1 MLRTSIVQRMST
13 PPFVTLPRGVQR
25 TDFVGGHA
33 HLSGLIAYPDS
44 ESRGTILLIPGF
56 TGSKEDFIALIP
68 YLRALGYT
76 VASYDQRG
84 QFESPGPNGSE
95 GYEMDDFV
103 ADALAVAG
111 SLVAETERPLHLL
124 GHSFGGLVA
133 RATAVRQL
141 GEQMAA
147 ASEPL
152 FSSLTLL
159 ASGPAAVPG
168 DLQIVAAQ
176 LVSLLPHTSL
186 HEIWEQK
193 EAADR
198 ANGWRPPNAEVHEFL
213 KHRFTSNNPHALSAK
228 AEILIEIE
236 DAVDV
241 LADLAATAGLP
252 TLVAYGA
259 NDDRWPPDQQE
270 QMAYRLGARR
280 LRWPNAAHSPN
291 AEQPEMCSAG
301 LEGFLA
307 DVASTTGRS
316 IEFPNGRLGYTEG
329 MELRSPV
336 PGTPESVGAARRT
349 IVRQLEAWG
358 LDAVVDDMQ
367 LVASELITNAVRYGA
382 DPVEFR
388 LSVLEGRLRLEVS
401 DANTTDIPQP
411 RQAADHE
418 STGRGMP
425 LIDALTTGWGAQVTG
440 TRKVVWAE
448 ISIS

>member
-68 YLRALGYT
+68 YLRDLGCT

-84 QFESPGPNGSE
+84 QFESPGPDATD
-95 GYEMDDFV
+95 GYAMADFV
-103 ADALAVAG
+103 ADALAVAR
-111 SLVAETERPLHLL
+111 SLVTETEHPLHLL

-152 FSSLTLL
+152 FASLTLL

-186 HEIWEQK
+186 HDIWEQK

-213 KHRFTSNNPHALSAK
+213 RHRFTS
-228 AEILIEIE
+228 
-236 DAVDV
+236 
-241 LADLAATAGLP
+241 
-252 TLVAYGA
+252 
-259 NDDRWPPDQQE
+259 
-270 QMAYRLGARR
+270 
-280 LRWPNAAHSPN
+280 
-291 AEQPEMCSAG
+291 
-301 LEGFLA
+301 
-307 DVASTTGRS
+307 TTPR
-316 IEFPNGRLGYTEG
+316 T
-329 MELRSPV
+329 
-336 PGTPESVGAARRT
+336 VG
-349 IVRQLEAWG
+349 
-358 LDAVVDDMQ
+358 
-367 LVASELITNAVRYGA
+367 
-382 DPVEFR
+382 
-388 LSVLEGRLRLEVS
+388 EGRDL
-401 DANTTDIPQP
+401 D
-411 RQAADHE
+411 
-418 STGRGMP
+418 
-425 LIDALTTGWGAQVTG
+425 
-440 TRKVVWAE
+440 
-448 ISIS
+448 

>member
-13 PPFVTLPRGVQR
+13 PPFVPLPRGVQR
-25 TDFVGGHA
+25 TAFVGGHA

-68 YLRALGYT
+68 YLRDLGYT

-84 QFESPGPNGSE
+84 QFESPGPGATD
-95 GYEMDDFV
+95 GYAMAGFV
-103 ADALAVAG
+103 ADALAVAR
-111 SLVAETERPLHLL
+111 SPVTETEHPLHLL

-152 FSSLTLL
+152 FASLTLL

-186 HEIWEQK
+186 HDIWEQK

-213 KHRFTSNNPHALSAK
+213 RHRFTSNNPHALSAK
-228 AEILIEIE
+228 AEILIEID

-252 TLVAYGA
+252 TLVAFGE
-259 NDDRWPPDQQE
+259 NDDRWPPDEQE
-270 QMAYRLGARR
+270 EMAYRLGARR
-280 LRWPNAAHSPN
+280 VRWPHAAHSPN

-301 LEGFLA
+301 LEGFFA

-316 IEFPNGRLGYTEG
+316 IEFPDGKRGYTEG

-349 IVRQLEAWG
+349 IVRQLQAWG
-358 LDAVVDDMQ
+358 LNASIDDMQ
-367 LVASELITNAVRYGA
+367 LVASELITNALRYGA
-382 DPVEFR
+382 DPIEFR
-388 LSVLEGRLRLEVS
+388 LSVREDRLRLEVS

-425 LIDALTTGWGAQVTG
+425 LIDALTASWGAQVSG
-440 TRKVVWAE
+440 ARKVVWAE
-448 ISIS
+448 ITIS